1 MGDRD
6 AAGGLAR
13 DQVARA
19 LRESRAT
26 RFFAVVEGEP
36 REVKAAKTRGR
47 WERLADAA
55 TALGASRIEARDDD
69 GATLAVVQLGEV
81 DDEPADVEP
90 EPTRERERER
100 RDSVAEVERLLVVVL
115 RAQDHALQRHAEQ
128 TRAIVDASV
137 QVMTAS
143 AERASSLE
151 RAVLSLVQQRE
162 RDLEAAHESLAAE
175 ARANMRAAARS
186 KPEDEEEA
194 QASKDFDA
202 MGRKLIEEHVM
213 PVVGARI
220 AAKLGGGSS

>member
-6 AAGGLAR
+6 AAGGLGR
-13 DQVARA
+13 DAVARA

-90 EPTRERERER
+90 EPRERERER

-175 ARANMRAAARS
+175 ARANMRAAARA